1 MSNKES
7 LREKF
12 KSDLISHCKGLKTLS
27 RHMKNTKSTHMFHFL
42 DKSDFLEVNIGR
54 LLQSQ
59 NRNSFLKPLLV
70 VICASFLCTMR
81 ALFNRIPVSGFLC
94 TLIPLQQWDPFSL
107 HSSLLHSVS
116 LPGWLFCRN
125 VQENLSALPCFIPVG
140 QCHLLQAQI

>member
-1 MSNKES
+1 
-7 LREKF
+7 
-12 KSDLISHCKGLKTLS
+12 
-27 RHMKNTKSTHMFHFL
+27 MFHFL
-42 DKSDFLEVNIGR
+42 DKSDFLVVNISR

-125 VQENLSALPCFIPVG
+125 VQENLSGLPCFIPVG
-140 QCHLLQAQI
+140 QCHLLQAQIQNCLLNRCCHQHKMWPIKKCKHAVAMREL